1 MNKTV
6 HMIEAEYLSLMA
18 GKVDGNSIAAFTF
31 RLNRSHGNLT
41 PTTLR
46 LSRSQLERIVE
57 DATHLLST
65 SPSLN
70 TDIVLAKAVQRT
82 DVSTLPALDDPPHD
96 FDSPLDGDSK
106 NT

>member
-1 MNKTV
+1 MRTSKTAIFIRATV
-6 HMIEAEYLSLMA
+6 IVFVIYMMMATMWNLM
-18 GKVDGNSIAAFTF
+18 
-31 RLNRSHGNLT
+31 

-57 DATHLLST
+57 DAVFLLQSA
-65 SPSLN
+65 PSLN
-70 TDIVLAKAVQRT
+70 TEDVLAESALRT

-106 NT
+106 DT